1 MVENTFSLMAVGD
14 SGHWENHQPKEDPM
28 SEFQKG
34 QAVKFSNPRGQV
46 KAGKYV
52 GQIDRGP
59 GKGKGV
65 YAQVDVDGKTLNV
78 RPAKLSAA

>member
-1 MVENTFSLMAVGD
+1 
-14 SGHWENHQPKEDPM
+14 M

-34 QAVKFSNPRGQV
+34 QAVKFSNPRKQE
-46 KAGKYV
+46 KTGKYL
-52 GQIDRGP
+52 GQTDRGP

-65 YAQVDVDGKTLNV
+65 YAQVEVDGKTLNV